1 MSLRTRLVLWLG
13 CVLAVTLGLGCALA
27 GWHAVASVR
36 AEMQSALETGQQA
49 VANSIEEITG
59 SPAAPSELRHL
70 VATFDGNRHVR
81 ASYIDSQGLVI
92 ARSIIQPPARS
103 IPEWFRHAIGP
114 TLAPVVLPAPSG
126 VVTLVAD
133 STNEVGEVWDQAND
147 AVRTLAVFFA
157 LTVLLLYWTVGRALS
172 PLARLSTAFGQIGA
186 GDYTTRLDRTGPP
199 ELARLAI
206 GFNRMAEQLG
216 RAETQNR
223 RLGEQLLTLQEE
235 ERADLARDLHDE
247 IGPFLFAAGIDVAS
261 IPALLSDD
269 RPSEAIERANAA
281 WDSIAH
287 VQGHIRSMLGRLR
300 PLTFGVV
307 SLPDA
312 IINIVTFWRDRH
324 PGVTFT
330 LDIAAEDDAPD
341 EAVRATACRV
351 VQESV
356 FNAVRHGDPARIA
369 IRVSREG
376 GNLIVCVE
384 DDGTGPGEAG
394 VSPGFGLIGMR
405 ERVQAQ
411 AGTLVIAAGN
421 PGLTVTARLPLD
433 VEA

>member
-36 AEMQSALETGQQA
+36 TEMQSALETGQQA
-49 VANSIEEITG
+49 VANSIEEIAG
-59 SPAAPSELRHL
+59 SPTAPSELRHL

-81 ASYIDSQGLVI
+81 ASYTDSQGATI
-92 ARSIIQPPARS
+92 AHSLIQVPARP
-103 IPEWFRHAIGP
+103 IPEWFRRTIGP

-126 VVTLVAD
+126 AITLIAD
-133 STNEVGEVWDQAND
+133 PTNEVGEVWDQAND

-186 GDYTTRLDRTGPP
+186 GDYTTRLDRAGPP
-199 ELARLAI
+199 ELARLTT

-216 RAETQNR
+216 RAEIQNR

-247 IGPFLFAAGIDVAS
+247 IGPFLFAAGIDAAS
-261 IPALLSDD
+261 IPTLLLEERSV
-269 RPSEAIERANAA
+269 EAIERADAVRE
-281 WDSIAH
+281 SIAH
-287 VQGHIRSMLGRLR
+287 VQGHIRSILGRLR
-300 PLTFGVV
+300 PLTFGAV

-312 IINIVTFWRDRH
+312 IANIVTFWRDRH
-324 PGVTFT
+324 PKIAFA
-330 LDIAAEDDAPD
+330 LDLTDEDDTLD
-341 EAVRATACRV
+341 EAVRATACRI
-351 VQESV
+351 VQESIY
-356 FNAVRHGDPARIA
+356 NAVRHGDPACIA
-369 IRVSREG
+369 ISVSREG
-376 GNLIVCVE
+376 DDLVVCVE
-384 DDGTGPGEAG
+384 DDGMGPGEEG
-394 VSPGFGLIGMR
+394 VTPGFGLIGMR

-411 AGTLVIAAGN
+411 AGTLVIAAGTR
-421 PGLTVTARLPLD
+421 GLTVTARLPLD
-433 VEA
+433 AEA